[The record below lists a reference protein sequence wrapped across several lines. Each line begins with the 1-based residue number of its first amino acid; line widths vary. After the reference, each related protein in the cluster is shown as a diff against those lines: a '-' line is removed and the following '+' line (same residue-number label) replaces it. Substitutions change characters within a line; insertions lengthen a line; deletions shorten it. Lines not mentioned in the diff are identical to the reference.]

1 MDNGPGIQAATHCEI
16 TIMHNVQNKE
26 DSTSVI
32 FQLTNHRLNL
42 FRSKVNDKTIKSYL
56 LFIFGFMF

>member
-42 FRSKVNDKTIKSYL
+42 FKDYGDQK
-56 LFIFGFMF
+56 

>member
-32 FQLTNHRLNL
+32 FQFTNHRLK
-42 FRSKVNDKTIKSYL
+42 FSKDGDQK
-56 LFIFGFMF
+56 